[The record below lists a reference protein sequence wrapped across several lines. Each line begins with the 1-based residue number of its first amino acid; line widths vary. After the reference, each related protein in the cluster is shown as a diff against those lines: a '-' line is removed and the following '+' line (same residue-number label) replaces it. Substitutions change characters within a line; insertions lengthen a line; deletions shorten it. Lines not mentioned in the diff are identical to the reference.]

1 MTELCHGR
9 AEFCQSCNIL
19 KSCLR
24 FGYQGIQ
31 ALSCVIFPASMQMRL
46 VTAIAIVCGLLFTQ
60 GGNYVLAA
68 LCPHLQANETACAS
82 KPEHASA
89 SHHDIDEA
97 QPSRESRK
105 SDVLQ
110 IENQRA
116 DCSHCVV
123 HSRTRRDERAVR
135 KALVWQRTDYQNTA
149 VIVPAIHSA
158 DVSKSTSWAAKSHGP
173 PEVSVPLHVL
183 INVFR
188 I

>member
-1 MTELCHGR
+1 
-9 AEFCQSCNIL
+9 
-19 KSCLR
+19 
-24 FGYQGIQ
+24 
-31 ALSCVIFPASMQMRL
+31 MQMRL

-68 LCPHLQANETACAS
+68 LCPHLESNETACAS

-89 SHHDIDEA
+89 SHHDIDDEA
-97 QPSRESRK
+97 QPSGEPHNF
-105 SDVLQ
+105 DVLE
-110 IENQRA
+110 IENAHA

-123 HSRTRRDERAVR
+123 HSQNRRDERASR
-135 KALVWQRTDYQNTA
+135 KALVSPRTDYQNTA
-149 VIVPAIHSA
+149 VIALVLPSA

-173 PEVSVPLHVL
+173 PGDSVPLHVL